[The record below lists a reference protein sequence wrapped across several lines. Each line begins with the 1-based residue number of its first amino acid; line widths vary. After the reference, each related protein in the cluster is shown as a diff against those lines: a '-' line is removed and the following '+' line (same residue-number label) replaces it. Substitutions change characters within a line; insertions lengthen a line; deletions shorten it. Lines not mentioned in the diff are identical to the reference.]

1 MITLRRAKERH
12 HDRRRMR
19 EVWHT
24 FYPEDR
30 ADALADGFGAL
41 EILNE
46 ERLPPGEDLLSLPP
60 RDAEIV
66 TYVREGALTHGNSK
80 GPSGV
85 IQAGEFQRMSVGLRS
100 HHSET
105 NASRTDWAHVFRIWL
120 RPSEAGLEPGHE
132 QKRFSA
138 ADRRGRLCVVASPD
152 GRKGSLRIHEDAL
165 IYSALLDPGEH
176 LVHELSQGRSAW
188 LHVVKG
194 EASLGDT
201 VLTTGDGA
209 GLTAER
215 SVSLTALEDTSI
227 LLVDLGDQRPG
238 FSGNRGRGPKGVPA
252 SP

>member
-12 HDRRRMR
+12 HDQRRKR

-24 FYPEDR
+24 FYQENR

-46 ERLPPGEDLLSLPP
+46 NRLPPGKELLSLLP

-66 TYVREGALTHGNSK
+66 TYVCEGALTHENSK
-80 GPSGV
+80 GRSGV

-105 NASRTDWAHVFRIWL
+105 NASRTDRAHVFQIWL
-120 RPSEAGLEPGHE
+120 RFPEAGLEPGYE
-132 QKRFSA
+132 QKRFSVA
-138 ADRRGRLCVVASPD
+138 ERRGRLCVVASPD
-152 GRKGSLRIHEDAL
+152 GRKGSLRIHGDAL
-165 IYSALLDPGEH
+165 IYSALLDPGDH
-176 LVHELSQGRSAW
+176 VVHELSQGRSAW
-188 LHVVKG
+188 LHVVTG
-194 EASLGDT
+194 EATLGGI

-215 SVSLTALEDTSI
+215 SVSLTALEETSI
-227 LLVDLGDQRPG
+227 LLVDLGQQVPG
-238 FSGNRGRGPKGVPA
+238 FSGNRSPGPEGVPA
-252 SP
+252 ST